1 MLSTGLLSNVTA
13 TVALVLVITSVIW
26 LMCNKHLSSKK
37 SKNKRRR
44 KVCPKPVKSDKQII
58 ARDHHPVSRRHI
70 SENALKVVN
79 RLNSH
84 GYEAYLVGGCVRD
97 LYLDLHPKDFDVAT
111 NATPE
116 QVRNLFRNSRLI
128 GRRFK
133 LVHVLFGR
141 EMIEVATFRANHD
154 AHSGKAP
161 GKKGSK
167 DKSHHSESGRIL
179 RDNVYGT
186 IEDDAARRDFTVN
199 ALYYD
204 IRDFSVVDFCNGVE
218 DIENRT
224 LRMIG
229 DPKTRYKEDPVR
241 ILRAIRFAAKLD
253 FDMAPET
260 EAPVRELSGLLRDVP
275 SARLFDEVLKLLQ
288 SGQGV
293 KTFKLLREYDVFG
306 TLFPATEHCLQD
318 SLQAG
323 DETAERLILQSLRST
338 DKRIAKDRPVTPAFL
353 FAALLWSPM
362 RRLALDFHN
371 QGMPPVPAMQQAAMT
386 VLDNQVAHTAIP
398 KRFSIMV
405 REIWDLQGRLERRQ
419 PRSIESLLENPRF
432 RAAYDFLLLRE
443 QSGEQLDGAG
453 LWWTDIQEAND
464 NNRQEMIRDLRNTP
478 KDKGGHKPPSNN
490 RRRRSRSRRPR
501 NRNGGAEA

>member
-1 MLSTGLLSNVTA
+1 MLSTGLFSNVTA
-13 TVALVLVITSVIW
+13 IVVPVLVITSVIW
-26 LMCNKHLSSKK
+26 LMCNNNLCKKSKK
-37 SKNKRRR
+37 SKKKRR
-44 KVCPKPVKSDKQII
+44 KNVCPEPVKTGKQII
-58 ARDHHPVSRRHI
+58 PRDDHPVSRRNI

-79 RLNSH
+79 RLNNQGH
-84 GYEAYLVGGCVRD
+84 EAYLVGGCVRD

-116 QVRNLFRNSRLI
+116 EVRRLFRNSRLI

-141 EMIEVATFRANHD
+141 EMIEVATFRANHEIHH
-154 AHSGKAP
+154 A
-161 GKKGSK
+161 K

-204 IRDFSVVDFCNGVE
+204 ARDFSVVDFCNGVE
-218 DIENRT
+218 DIESRT
-224 LRMIG
+224 LRLIG
-229 DPKTRYKEDPVR
+229 DPATRYKEDPVR

-260 EAPVRELSGLLRDVP
+260 EAPVRELSSLLRDVP
-275 SARLFDEVLKLLQ
+275 SARLFDEILKLLQ

-306 TLFPATEHCLQD
+306 ALFPATEHCLQE
-318 SLQAG
+318 G
-323 DETAERLILQSLRST
+323 DTTAERLILHSLRST

-362 RRLALDFHN
+362 RRLALDLRN
-371 QGMPPVPAMQQAAMT
+371 QGVPPVPALQQAAMT
-386 VLDNQVAHTAIP
+386 VLENQVAHTAIP
-398 KRFSIMV
+398 KRFSITV

-419 PRSIESLLENPRF
+419 PRNVESLLENPRF

-453 LWWTDIQEAND
+453 LWWTNIQEVND
-464 NNRQEMIRDLRNTP
+464 DGRQGMIRDLRNTP
-478 KDKGGHKPPSNN
+478 KGKDGRKSSSNN

-501 NRNGGAEA
+501 HRNGGVES